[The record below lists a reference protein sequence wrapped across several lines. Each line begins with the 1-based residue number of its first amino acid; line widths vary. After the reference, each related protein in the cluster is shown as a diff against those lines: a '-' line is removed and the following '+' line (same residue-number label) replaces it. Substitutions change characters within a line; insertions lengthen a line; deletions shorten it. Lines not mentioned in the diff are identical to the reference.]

1 MCVQDTAKIPYFS
14 MLNGRDKVIVA
25 GESMT
30 MDLGEIDPGAY
41 FPEHS
46 HPHEQIGYVL
56 DGRCEL
62 SIEGTTYVLEKGY
75 SYRIAPNANH
85 GWRNIGEE
93 KFVFLDA
100 FHPPR
105 EDLLRGVMDI
115 DRWKVEPE
123 S

>member
-1 MCVQDTAKIPYFS
+1 MYVKDTAEIPFFP
-14 MLNGRDKVIVA
+14 MTNGRDKVIVA

-46 HPHEQIGYVL
+46 HPHEQIGYAL
-56 DGRCEL
+56 EGTCEL
-62 SIEGTTYVLEKGY
+62 IIEGTTYLLKKGY
-75 SYRIAPNANH
+75 AYRIPSNARH
-85 GWRNIGEE
+85 GWRNAWEE

-105 EDLLRGVMDI
+105 EDLLEGIMDI
-115 DRWKVEPE
+115 EKWKEEPE